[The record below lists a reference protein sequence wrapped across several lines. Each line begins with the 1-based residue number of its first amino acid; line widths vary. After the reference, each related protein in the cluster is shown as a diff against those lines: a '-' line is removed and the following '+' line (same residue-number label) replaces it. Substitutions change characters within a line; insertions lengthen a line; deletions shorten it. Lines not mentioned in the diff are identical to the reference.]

1 MKALNCRRDA
11 CTTIAFITFVGL
23 AFAAPALFAQDLPT
37 MEDTEKEHE
46 WLKKFVGQWDVVSD
60 GQGSQGEAVMKSS
73 MLGKLWLVNA
83 SDMEINGMKMKS
95 IQMIGY
101 DPKKEKYVGIWAD
114 SMINHMWHYEGTVD
128 EAGKK
133 LTLEAEGPS
142 MTGDGTMT
150 NYRDAYEFKDEN
162 TIIATSSMQGEDG
175 EWTVLMEGT
184 AKRRKEE

>member
-1 MKALNCRRDA
+1 MKTL
-11 CTTIAFITFVGL
+11 IAFITFVGL
-23 AFAAPALFAQDLPT
+23 AFAAQALVAQELPAMLGA
-37 MEDTEKEHE
+37 EKEHE
-46 WLKKFVGQWDVVSD
+46 WLKKFVGEWDVVSE
-60 GQGSQGEAVMKSS
+60 GQGAKGEAVMKSS

-83 SDMEINGMKMKS
+83 SDMEINGQKMKS

-101 DPKKEKYVGIWAD
+101 DPKQEKYVGIWAD
-114 SMINHMWHYEGTVD
+114 SMINHMWQYEGTVD
-128 EAGKK
+128 ETGKK

-150 NYRDAYEFKDEN
+150 NYRDAYEFKDDN

-184 AKRRKEE
+184 AKRRQED